1 VQTSKYHIKSYLKT
15 HQIIIPIRVYIFYV
29 IIYSRKS
36 YSANGPDYSA
46 MKGVDYVLSIV
57 ALTVI
62 SIVVILLISL
72 IFKDIGKKILLPLA
86 VILIS
91 IVLFFIS
98 FIVGGWEGM
107 GLSAIS
113 LSLFLASIIAFIAIV
128 LFYKITSETLR

>member
-1 VQTSKYHIKSYLKT
+1 
-15 HQIIIPIRVYIFYV
+15 
-29 IIYSRKS
+29 
-36 YSANGPDYSA
+36 